1 MFMYIAEV
9 YGKVK
14 PGISKTVTSRIL
26 SYDKGNTNPT
36 IHKLYV
42 AVEGFD
48 SHINNLEA
56 HVLRELFPYL
66 ENPNGNRT
74 PSEYVDPKFTQ
85 INVGYVQN
93 LIEHR
98 IKSHPLQIR
107 RLKEEYLPIT
117 RHNVK
122 SIIEGIH
129 LFPEKYL
136 EEIG

>member
-26 SYDKGNTNPT
+26 SYDKGNTNPV

-42 AVEGFD
+42 ANEGFD

-56 HVLRELFPYL
+56 YVLRELFPYL

-85 INVGYVQN
+85 INVSHVQT
-93 LIEHR
+93 LIETR
-98 IKSHPLQIR
+98 IKNHPLQIR
-107 RLKEEYLPIT
+107 KLKDDYLPIT
-117 RHNVK
+117 RHNAK
-122 SIIEGIH
+122 AIIEGIT
-129 LFPEKYL
+129 LFPDKYL
-136 EEIG
+136 EDI

>member
-14 PGISKTVTSRIL
+14 PGISKTVTSRIM
-26 SYDKGNTNPT
+26 SYDKGNTNPV

-56 HVLRELFPYL
+56 YVLRELFPYL

-74 PSEYVDPKFTQ
+74 PSEYIDPKFTQ
-85 INVGYVQN
+85 IDVAYVQK
-93 LIEHR
+93 LIEGR
-98 IKSHPLQIR
+98 IKNHPLRVQK
-107 RLKEEYLPIT
+107 LKDEYLPIT

-122 SIIEGIH
+122 AIIEGVR
-129 LFPEKYL
+129 LFPDKYL
-136 EEIG
+136 EDI